1 MSAGKVFKLGD
12 NVDTDVIIAARY
24 LDTTD
29 PKELARH
36 CLEDALPGFADQVAA
51 GDILVAGSNFGSGSS
66 REHAPVAIKAAGI
79 ACVIAKSFARIFFRN
94 SFNMGLPLLECAEAA
109 DRAQAGDRL
118 EVDFRSGKISNLT
131 SDHQYQARPL
141 PDFIRE
147 LTAAG
152 GLVNYAKARLSCTK
166 SE

>member
-1 MSAGKVFKLGD
+1 VSKAFKLPD
-12 NVDTDVIIAARY
+12 NIDTDVIIAARY

-29 PKELARH
+29 PQELAKH
-36 CLEDALPGFADQVAA
+36 CLEDALPGFSGQVEA
-51 GDILVAGSNFGSGSS
+51 GDVLVAGSNFGSGSS

-79 ACVIAKSFARIFFRN
+79 SCVIAKSFARIFFRN
-94 SFNMGLPLLECAEAA
+94 SFNMGLPLMECAEAA
-109 DRAQAGDRL
+109 EKIQAGDQV
-118 EVDFRSGKISNLT
+118 EVDFQSGTIRNLT
-131 SDHQYQARPL
+131 RQQDYQARPL

-147 LTAAG
+147 LTRAG